1 MTCPRCGGRLQLR
14 PSVHTI
20 SRSTYHLMI
29 YELPVW
35 VCRQCGEALY
45 TEDQVNTLADLMHET
60 DRRVAALLR
69 ASP

>member
-1 MTCPRCGGRLQLR
+1 MTCPRCCGRLERQ

-20 SRSTYHLMI
+20 SRSSYHLMI

-35 VCRQCGEALY
+35 LCRRCGQALY
-45 TEDQVNTLADLMHET
+45 TESQVDALDELIHNT
-60 DRRVAALLR
+60 DRRVAALLK